1 MNDVGNSVDTEPRE
15 RAFEV
20 SGLRFAA
27 QEWGREGE
35 RPVLALHGW
44 LDNSASFAALA
55 PQLSGIHLV
64 ALDMAGHGRSDHRP
78 GSQPYNIWQDVGEVF
93 GVADQLGWE
102 SFTLIGHSR
111 GAIVSMLAAG
121 TFPERICDLV
131 LIDGLWPE
139 PVVAEDA
146 PQQLARSIRDA
157 TALQHKP
164 PPVYQSRES
173 IINARYRGR
182 SRLSREAAMLLT
194 DRGMRQEGD
203 GFTWSTDP
211 HLMGASAFKLTQD
224 HIQAFINRIAAKTL
238 LILAKEGLPR
248 LFDQYQ
254 EILAMFPHIHVEKLS
269 GSHHLHMEA
278 QSPQVAA
285 LIRRH
290 CGLSE

>member
-1 MNDVGNSVDTEPRE
+1 MTRVKSVATEPRE
-15 RAFEV
+15 RTFEV
-20 SGLRFAA
+20 GGLRFAA
-27 QEWGREGE
+27 QEWGQEGG

-44 LDNSASFAALA
+44 LDNSASFTVLA
-55 PQLSGIHLV
+55 PQLPGIHLIAV
-64 ALDMAGHGRSDHRP
+64 DMAGHGRSDHRP

-102 SFTLIGHSR
+102 AFTLIGHSR

-121 TFPERICDLV
+121 TFPERICNLI

-139 PVVAEDA
+139 PVLAEDA

-157 TALQHKP
+157 KDLQHKSV
-164 PPVYQSRES
+164 PVYQSRES

-182 SRLSREAAMLLT
+182 NRLSREAAIILT
-194 DRGMRQEGD
+194 ERGMRREGE

-224 HIQAFINRIAAKTL
+224 HIQAFVNRITADTL

-248 LFDQYQ
+248 LFEQYQ
-254 EILAMFPHIHVEKLS
+254 EILAMFPHINVEKVP
-269 GSHHLHMEA
+269 GTHHLHMEA
-278 QSPQVAA
+278 DSPQVAA
-285 LIRRH
+285 LIRRY
-290 CGLSE
+290 CGLCE